1 MREIN
6 QWLCKN
12 GKTHLLLDGGTL
24 TAKEGF
30 YEAYIRDLLNGEKLC
45 VVEKKT
51 TQFRFFIDVDI
62 EQDEE
67 VDVDFVS
74 MALMIDKIVNLG
86 PCVLATTKGQ
96 LDRVGQSSN
105 FGQNNSFGRKTS
117 KGTYKYGLHMIWIES
132 VVNKQKAN
140 GIRINL
146 IDALGSDWEKVI
158 DASVYSGSGL
168 RMIWSL
174 KNEEGSIPYVPW
186 GSIRDG
192 VFKEFGEVFPSVEY
206 LRLFSIRIVNSE
218 TCVQDS
224 SKNTSDFTDLEKF
237 IQSNIPGQSRAKVV
251 KISKCKNKKDYWIST
266 NSRYCHN
273 IKREHKS
280 NHVWFV
286 LKPGGLLAQ
295 KCQDDECKGFT
306 GRFYRIPSRLIPNEG
321 VLDTGTHSPIYDY
334 FPNGWKNKV

>member
-30 YEAYIRDLLNGEKLC
+30 YEAYIQDILNGEKLC

-51 TQFRFFIDVDI
+51 TNFRFFIDVDI

-67 VDVDFVS
+67 VEIDFMN

-96 LDRVGQSSN
+96 S
-105 FGQNNSFGRKTS
+105 NSFGRKTQ

-140 GIRINL
+140 GIRMKL
-146 IDALGSDWEKVI
+146 LDELGSDWDKII
-158 DASVYSGSGL
+158 DASVYAGSGL
-168 RMIWSL
+168 RMIWSF
-174 KNEEGSIPYVPW
+174 KNEEGSVPYVPW
-186 GSIRDG
+186 ASIKDG
-192 VFKEFGEVFPSVEY
+192 VFKEFGDVFPKVEY
-206 LRLFSIRIVNSE
+206 LKLFSIRIVNDIQQTQEIVKSE
-218 TCVQDS
+218 GYS
-224 SKNTSDFTDLEKF
+224 DLENF
-237 IQSNIPGQSRAKVV
+237 IQTNIPGQSKAKII
-251 KISKCKNKKDYWIST
+251 KISRCKNKKDYWIST

-273 IKREHKS
+273 IKRDHKS

-295 KCQDDECKGFT
+295 KCQDEECKGYT

-321 VLDTGTHSPIYDY
+321 VLDTHTHNCIYDY
-334 FPNGWKNKV
+334 FPDGWKLKI

>member
-51 TQFRFFIDVDI
+51 TPHFRFFIDVDI
-62 EQDEE
+62 ENDER
-67 VDVDFVS
+67 VDVDFEN
-74 MALMIDKIVNLG
+74 MAIMICKIVQLG
-86 PCVLATTKGQ
+86 PCVLAKADVRMTQK
-96 LDRVGQSSN
+96 S
-105 FGQNNSFGRKTS
+105 
-117 KGTYKYGLHMIWIES
+117 TYKYGLHMIWIES

-140 GIRINL
+140 GIRL
-146 IDALGSDWEKVI
+146 KLLDSLGSEWEKII
-158 DASVYSGSGL
+158 DASVYAGSGL

-174 KNEEGSIPYVPW
+174 KNEERSVPYVPW
-186 GSIRDG
+186 AIIKDDFL
-192 VFKEFGEVFPSVEY
+192 FKKFENVIPNVEY
-206 LRLFSIRIVNSE
+206 LKLFSIRIVNQQAEMSHS
-218 TCVQDS
+218 TPQID
-224 SKNTSDFTDLEKF
+224 TDLEKF
-237 IQSNIPGQSRAKVV
+237 IQSNIPGQSKAKIL

-273 IKREHKS
+273 VKREHKS

-286 LKPGGLLAQ
+286 LRPGGLLAQ

-321 VLDTGTHSPIYDY
+321 VLDTGTHSSIYDY
-334 FPNGWKNKV
+334 FPDGWKLKV